1 MFAHRSYNVAPD
13 IIDAGQG
20 SGGGG
25 GNITN
30 LNMPIGS
37 VIAYTGATA
46 PPKWLICN
54 GTEYP
59 LSAYDDLFDVIGFS
73 YGPTPSSSTLA
84 VGQYISYAT
93 GEIGFATISN
103 NPFLKVGTIVIPT
116 NFRVD
121 VGPNFNG
128 VPIIVEYA
136 PAIGG
141 TGTWGGRTAIVGQ
154 GSGRGNVGFTANV
167 NRGSFFVP
175 DLRSAN
181 PVGVNGG
188 TITLGQAGGNID
200 YQLTADNLPQH
211 RHGVFVAGGL
221 SSQVNGSQ
229 NRAGD
234 PNVDLGFTTVSG
246 ETYPDTGALT
256 PVTNSRF
263 SLYQPY
269 IGMNY
274 IIHAKN

>member
-1 MFAHRSYNVAPD
+1 MFAHRSYNIAPIPGD
-13 IIDAGQG
+13 NSGG
-20 SGGGG
+20 SGGGDGPGADG
-25 GNITN
+25 G
-30 LNMPIGS
+30 LPIGS
-37 VIAYTGATA
+37 VISYAGATA
-46 PPKWLICN
+46 PPDWLICN
-54 GTEYP
+54 AVEYP
-59 LSAYDDLFDVIGFS
+59 LSAYEDLFRLIGFF
-73 YGPTPSSSTLA
+73 YGPTPSVSTLA

-93 GEIGFATISN
+93 GEIGFDPIVN

-136 PAIGG
+136 PPIGG
-141 TGTWGGRTAIVGQ
+141 TGGWGGRTAIVGQ
-154 GSGRGNVGFTANV
+154 GGGRGNVGFTANV
-167 NRGSFFVP
+167 NRGSFTTP
-175 DLRSAN
+175 DLRGAN

-211 RHGVFVAGGL
+211 RHGVFVPGGR
-221 SSQVNGSQ
+221 SSQIDGSQ

-234 PNVDLGFTTVSG
+234 PNVDLSFTTISG
-246 ETYPDTGALT
+246 ETYPDTGPLT
-256 PVTNSRF
+256 PVSNSRF

-269 IGMNY
+269 VGMNY
-274 IIHAKN
+274 IIKAKN

>member
-13 IIDAGQG
+13 IIDAGQ
-20 SGGGG
+20 GGGG

-46 PPKWLICN
+46 PNKWLLCN

-59 LSAYDDLFDVIGFS
+59 LSAYDDLFDVIGFF
-73 YGPTPSSSTLA
+73 YGPTPSTTTLA
-84 VGQYISYAT
+84 VGYYVSYNT
-93 GEIGFATISN
+93 GEIGFDPIVN

-116 NFRVD
+116 NFVTG

-128 VPIIVEYA
+128 VPIIVEFA

-141 TGTWGGRTAIVGQ
+141 TGSWGGRTAIVGQ
-154 GSGRGNVGFTANV
+154 GSGNGNIGVTRNV
-167 NRGSFFVP
+167 NRGSFATP

-181 PVGVNGG
+181 PVGVNGS
-188 TITLGQAGGNID
+188 TITLGQAGGNIN
-200 YQLTADNLPQH
+200 YQLTADNLPSHQH
-211 RHGVFVAGGL
+211 GMFQPGSRALAAGSGNL
-221 SSQVNGSQ
+221 C
-229 NRAGD
+229 GD
-234 PNVDLGFTTVSG
+234 FNVDANLRTIRG
-246 ETYPDTGALT
+246 ETYVEGSTESNGALVQNL
-256 PVTNSRF
+256 PF